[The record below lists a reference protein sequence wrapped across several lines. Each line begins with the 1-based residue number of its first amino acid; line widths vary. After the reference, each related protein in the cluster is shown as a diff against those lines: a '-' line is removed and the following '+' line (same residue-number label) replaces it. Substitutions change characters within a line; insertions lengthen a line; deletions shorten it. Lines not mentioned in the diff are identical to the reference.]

1 MGKERLIKLIS
12 VASVEE
18 EKDLR
23 KIRFPVILKSRKN
36 HI

>member
-1 MGKERLIKLIS
+1 MGKDGSIKLIS

-23 KIRFPVILKSRKN
+23 KIHLLVILKSLKN

>member
-1 MGKERLIKLIS
+1 MGKDGSIKLIS

-23 KIRFPVILKSRKN
+23 KIQILVILKSRKN

>member
-1 MGKERLIKLIS
+1 MGKDGSIKLIS

-23 KIRFPVILKSRKN
+23 KIHFPVILKSRKN